1 MTLYLV
7 VEVVSDWMLRLSRD
21 QEVTGHH
28 ACSCSGDHS
37 VAVNV
42 RAQRVCVCVVIITL
56 VDQLVERMLTIG
68 SRLSP
73 HDWPSVVVYTGT
85 LVGDVLSIGLHVAL
99 VKRSTE

>member
-1 MTLYLV
+1 MRV
-7 VEVVSDWMLRLSRD
+7 PAVETTVMLL
-21 QEVTGHH
+21 T
-28 ACSCSGDHS
+28 C
-37 VAVNV
+37 
-42 RAQRVCVCVVIITL
+42 VCVCVLSPCCTTVVIITL

-68 SRLSP
+68 SWLSP